1 MTSEQVAATGYSTGC
16 QGTETCICP
25 RPTICADDI
34 PSMIFLTISRCCA
47 FFDYPLYML
56 LFLSKTHNLNNFLQT
71 TILGIFINFSDY
83 HKVHGLFGIIV
94 GIESTTHSFFHIL
107 RWARRNDDIQYLLNS
122 QTGVTGLVTLIC
134 MPLIVLPMSIPY
146 LKKKM
151 TFEWRKGLHYLSI
164 IWVLS
169 LMNHAPQRIF
179 WLLGVPFFMYAAD
192 KLVGIFMRTYL
203 LENAVSYIC
212 LVGLLVWSYDVH

>member
-1 MTSEQVAATGYSTGC
+1 MTSDQVAATGYSTGC
-16 QGTETCICP
+16 QGTKTCICP

-71 TILGIFINFSDY
+71 TILGIFVNFSDY

-107 RWARRNDDIQYLLNS
+107 RWARRNDDRYWSSSSRAVQIYTKHFQVS
-122 QTGVTGLVTLIC
+122 STVSLVVKDFPNNFVMIKRSY
-134 MPLIVLPMSIPY
+134 PRPHQRS
-146 LKKKM
+146 
-151 TFEWRKGLHYLSI
+151 ELS
-164 IWVLS
+164 
-169 LMNHAPQRIF
+169 
-179 WLLGVPFFMYAAD
+179 
-192 KLVGIFMRTYL
+192 
-203 LENAVSYIC
+203 C
-212 LVGLLVWSYDVH
+212 